1 MGGSKS
7 LHICPNPEDNTRR
20 VRNWV
25 SIRSCINPGCQLGIN
40 TIVYQCWLSTVTN
53 VTTSILGVPE
63 APTKNFPKKEN
74 LLLKNSIHR
83 AENHW
88 AWPGPLYF
96 FKLSLPDG
104 DEGTHTP
111 TRAASRSARAELG
124 SRTRGAEGLQ
134 HKTAAL
140 LNDKL

>member
-1 MGGSKS
+1 M
-7 LHICPNPEDNTRR
+7 
-20 VRNWV
+20 
-25 SIRSCINPGCQLGIN
+25 
-40 TIVYQCWLSTVTN
+40 
-53 VTTSILGVPE
+53 LGVPE
-63 APTKNFPKKEN
+63 APTKNFPKKEK

-96 FKLSLPDG
+96 FKLSRPDG

-111 TRAASRSARAELG
+111 TQAASRSARAELG
-124 SRTRGAEGLQ
+124 SRPRGAEGPQ